1 MQINPSCILFYLILS
16 FYQEFCLAFL
26 FILLCFPDFYF
37 MGSGSLLFFRLYI
50 IFFWQLYK
58 IGAVSLAGSVR
69 ESQGVT
75 FNKGLTSQESN
86 QELRINKL
94 TSLPLSAYS

>member
-1 MQINPSCILFYLILS
+1 
-16 FYQEFCLAFL
+16 
-26 FILLCFPDFYF
+26 

-94 TSLPLSAYS
+94 TSFAFICLFLKLYPALNFRCVN